1 MTHNFQPIV
10 IIGAGPVG
18 LTLALSLPSTQPV
31 IILEARSQ
39 EAPQDGR
46 ALALSQG
53 TRLILERLG
62 VWGAMEADTVAIN
75 TIHVSQRGGLGRAV
89 LKAEEHGLPSLGYV
103 VSYSALS
110 KALNTMLPKA
120 KHVQVIYEAAVSNVS
135 PGEYVAKV
143 VYAHNNQEEVIE
155 TPLAVV
161 ADGGRSLAGIAGIE
175 KTHKAY
181 GHDAL
186 VTKVSAE
193 MPHSHIAYER
203 FTPQGPMALLP
214 NGARDFSLVWT
225 GEKARIDAILAL
237 DDAEFLRQ
245 LHVAFGDRVGQFV
258 SVGKRMS
265 FPLQYATL
273 KTSDAPHVAVIG
285 NAAQTMHPVAGQG
298 FNVGLRDAV
307 NLAAEIAKAESA
319 PGSAQ
324 MLAAYR
330 DSRHRDTRRG
340 LLFTDFLVNVFSN
353 DIVGVSA
360 LRGLGLSLVDVIKP
374 AKKLLVEKMSFGG

>member
-1 MTHNFQPIV
+1 MSAPIV

-18 LTLALSLPSTQPV
+18 LTLALSLPQSQPAIV
-31 IILEARSQ
+31 LEARPQ
-39 EAPQDGR
+39 AAAQDGR

-75 TIHVSQRGGLGRAV
+75 TIHISQRGGLGRTV
-89 LKAEEHGLPSLGYV
+89 LKAQEHGLPSLGYV
-103 VSYSALS
+103 VSYAALS
-110 KALNTMLPKA
+110 KALHAVLPKA
-120 KHVQVIYEAAVSNVS
+120 ANVQVIYEAAMEQVS
-135 PGEYVAKV
+135 PGESA
-143 VYAHNNQEEVIE
+143 AEVKYTQGGE
-155 TPLAVV
+155 THTLQTPLAVV
-161 ADGGRSLAGIAGIE
+161 ADGGRSLAGIAGVE
-175 KTHKAY
+175 KTQKFY

-193 MPHSHIAYER
+193 LPHDHIAYER

-225 GEKARIDAILAL
+225 GEKARIDAVLAL

-245 LHVAFGDRVGQFV
+245 LHVAFGDRVGRFL

-273 KTSDAPHVAVIG
+273 KHSDAPHVAVIG

-307 NLAAEIAKAESA
+307 NLAEVIAKAENA

-330 DSRHRDTRRG
+330 NSRQRDTQRG

>member
-1 MTHNFQPIV
+1 MTDSAQPIV

-18 LTLALSLPSTQPV
+18 LTLALSLPPTQPAIV
-31 IILEARSQ
+31 LEARPEGAS
-39 EAPQDGR
+39 QDGR

-62 VWGAMEADTVAIN
+62 VWGAMEPDTVAIN
-75 TIHVSQRGGLGRAV
+75 TIHISQRGGLGRTV
-89 LKAEEHGLPSLGYV
+89 LNASEHGLPSLGYV

-110 KALNTMLPKA
+110 KALNAILPKA
-120 KHVQVIYEAAVSNVS
+120 AHVQVIYEAAVNGVLPDKHAAMVS
-135 PGEYVAKV
+135 YVRGGRK
-143 VYAHNNQEEVIE
+143 ETIE

-161 ADGGRSLAGIAGIE
+161 ADGGRSLAGISGIE
-175 KTHKAY
+175 KIHKAY

-193 MPHSHIAYER
+193 FPHNHIAYER

-214 NGARDFSLVWT
+214 NGEHDFSLVWT
-225 GEKARIDAILAL
+225 GEKNRIDAILAL
-237 DDAEFLRQ
+237 DDVEFLRQ
-245 LHVAFGDRVGQFV
+245 LHVAFGDRVGRFL

-265 FPLQYATL
+265 FPLQYASM
-273 KTSDAPHVAVIG
+273 KNSDAAHVAVIG

-307 NLAAEIAKAESA
+307 NLADAIVKADS
-319 PGSAQ
+319 PIGSVQ
-324 MLAAYR
+324 MLANYQ
-330 DSRHRDTRRG
+330 DSRLRDTRRG

-360 LRGLGLSLVDVIKP
+360 LRGLGLSMVDVFKP

>member
-1 MTHNFQPIV
+1 MTNNPQSIV

-18 LTLALSLPSTQPV
+18 LTLALSLPSSQPV
-31 IILEARSQ
+31 IILEARPQGAS
-39 EAPQDGR
+39 QDGR
-46 ALALSQG
+46 ALALSHG

-62 VWGAMEADTVAIN
+62 VWETMQADIVSIN
-75 TIHVSQRGGLGRAV
+75 TIHISQRGGLGRTV
-89 LKAEEHGLPSLGYV
+89 LNATEHGLPSLGYV
-103 VSYSALS
+103 VSYNVLS
-110 KALNTMLPKA
+110 KALYAVLPKA
-120 KHVQVIYEAAVSNVS
+120 PNVRVIYEAEVGNVF
-135 PGEYVAKV
+135 PEENTAKV
-143 VYAHNNQEEVIE
+143 TYIRNQQEVVIE
-155 TPLAVV
+155 TPLAIV
-161 ADGGRSLAGIAGIE
+161 ADGGRSLGAIAGIE
-175 KTHKAY
+175 KTQKFY

-193 MPHSHIAYER
+193 LPHNHVAYER

-214 NGARDFSLVWT
+214 NGERDFSLVWT
-225 GEKARIDAILAL
+225 GEKSYIDGILGL

-245 LHVAFGDRVGQFV
+245 LHSAFGDRAGRFLSV
-258 SVGKRMS
+258 SKRMS

-273 KTSDAPHVAVIG
+273 KHSDAPHVAVIG

-307 NLAAEIAKAESA
+307 NLANEIVRSGHAI
-319 PGSAQ
+319 GSAQ
-324 MLAAYR
+324 MLAKYR
-330 DSRHRDTRRG
+330 DSRQRDTSRG

-360 LRGLGLSLVDVIKP
+360 LRGFGLSLVDVLKP

>member
-1 MTHNFQPIV
+1 MSAPIV

-18 LTLALSLPSTQPV
+18 LTLALSLPQSQPAIV
-31 IILEARSQ
+31 LEARPQ
-39 EAPQDGR
+39 AAAQDGR

-62 VWGAMEADTVAIN
+62 VWDAMEADTVAIN
-75 TIHVSQRGGLGRAV
+75 TIHISQRGGLGRAV
-89 LKAEEHGLPSLGYV
+89 LKASEHGLPSLGYV
-103 VSYSALS
+103 VSYAVLS
-110 KALNTMLPKA
+110 KALHTVLPKA
-120 KHVQVIYEAAVSNVS
+120 AHVKVIYEAAVEQVQ
-135 PGEYVAKV
+135 PGEPMAQVT
-143 VYAHNNQEEVIE
+143 YAHGGKTHVVQ

-161 ADGGRSLAGIAGIE
+161 ADGGRSLAGITGIE
-175 KTHKAY
+175 KSQKFY

-186 VTKVSAE
+186 VAKVSAE
-193 MPHSHIAYER
+193 LPHSHIAYER

-214 NGARDFSLVWT
+214 NGERDFSLVWT
-225 GEKARIDAILAL
+225 GEKAQIDAILAL

-245 LHVAFGDRVGQFV
+245 LHAAFGDRVGCFLSV
-258 SVGKRMS
+258 SKRMS

-273 KTSDAPHVAVIG
+273 KASAAPHVAVIG

-307 NLAAEIAKAESA
+307 NLAEAITKAEST

-330 DSRHRDTRRG
+330 DSRQRDTQRG

-374 AKKLLVEKMSFGG
+374 AKKLLVEKMSFGA